1 MAQAGIVVPREIP
14 QEVLDRLFDTMRKK
28 LPSEVSD
35 DVIRDIMAVNLQ
47 IVRGYLESVAGQ
59 RRKR

>member
-47 IVRGYLESVAGQ
+47 IVRGYLESVAG
-59 RRKR
+59 

>member
-14 QEVLDRLFDTMRKK
+14 QEILDRLFVTMREK
-28 LPSEVSD
+28 LPAEVSD

-47 IVRGYLESVAGQ
+47 IVRGYLESVAG
-59 RRKR
+59 